1 MKDSQLCAFGD
12 RILLEEKVRSDLV
25 GWTFM
30 QRMKGSWQKCGSLW
44 TEPLDIFPEDLL
56 HRVLVAG
63 LFAHIEEHATL
74 YPHYNSRKQS
84 TGFRVEQCRAF
95 WDRNA
100 LCLSEKD
107 REVLA
112 KHSTGLSPRDLQL
125 SLQRVLIATCWK
137 AKEED
142 KTPETMSFPT
152 LDDFMAFIKPA
163 EQVIVDMELHEAP
176 FPVPSRLAAEH
187 LGFVG
192 ENQAARH
199 C

>member
-1 MKDSQLCAFGD
+1 MLPYTPK
-12 RILLEEKVRSDLV
+12 K
-25 GWTFM
+25 
-30 QRMKGSWQKCGSLW
+30 
-44 TEPLDIFPEDLL
+44 
-56 HRVLVAG
+56 
-63 LFAHIEEHATL
+63 
-74 YPHYNSRKQS
+74 HYRKQS
-84 TGFRVEQCRAF
+84 TGFRIEQCRAF

-125 SLQRVLIATCWK
+125 SLQRVLLATCWK
-137 AKEED
+137 ARVED

-176 FPVPSRLAAEH
+176 FPVPH
-187 LGFVG
+187 LVSQRNISEKIKLPGT
-192 ENQAARH
+192 ARFR
-199 C
+199 